1 MIDVDTTSSS
11 IDSCKA
17 TPVIERYIILICLR
31 WVKKVSF
38 RVLGSRHPSI
48 GDSSHKQSHHAIKS
62 LYLVPT
68 SHEPDLLPGR
78 LNPFLHKINQ
88 YKMFGSFRVIDNR

>member
-1 MIDVDTTSSS
+1 MSTRVEAVE
-11 IDSCKA
+11 SCKA
-17 TPVIERYIILICLR
+17 TPVIERYIDLFK
-31 WVKKVSF
+31 VGKKKVSF

-78 LNPFLHKINQ
+78 FNPFLHKINQ